1 MTTFDGEPLDSR
13 LAKLALNAR
22 MFRYNKTLDQA
33 ADLFTSDPLAWQQL
47 PLLVRDQSGI
57 YMDARDQYRKAV
69 AAGAVADDRGPGS
82 EKEEAT
88 LW

>member
-1 MTTFDGEPLDSR
+1 MTIFDGEPLDSQR
-13 LAKLALNAR
+13 AKLAMNAR

-69 AAGAVADDRGPGS
+69 AAGAVVDDRTADTAEGTAS
-82 EKEEAT
+82 S
-88 LW
+88 W

>member
-47 PLLVRDQSGI
+47 PLLVRDQSGM

-69 AAGAVADDRGPGS
+69 AAGAVEDDRTADTAEGNAS
-82 EKEEAT
+82 S
-88 LW
+88 W